1 MKQLLTLPAF
11 QFRSSLPIKPN
22 HQGFSL
28 VEVIVGM
35 LIALLFVTTSLQLMV
50 YALVLASQGR
60 GSSTAKNWIQEDLEQ
75 VKSLAAA
82 YKSTILS
89 SATTV
94 GATTLTVG
102 WTTGFATGDIV
113 RVGSDPNNYTVS
125 GISGT
130 TLTLSS
136 GMTTVQSANA
146 NVTAVNMCNAS
157 TQANGFAFALRTN
170 LPAVATTTK
179 AIGGK
184 NYTLTRGS
192 AGGGTTPAI
201 SSTAPFNVLQISY
214 KVVPEGETTPI
225 ATLDTE
231 VIPDAAIK
239 CP

>member
-1 MKQLLTLPAF
+1 MKIV
-11 QFRSSLPIKPN
+11 RKIKILKPYHSN
-22 HQGFSL
+22 KGFSL

-75 VKSLAAA
+75 VKSLANS
-82 YKSTILS
+82 YKSTTLS

-94 GATTLTVG
+94 GSTTLTVN
-102 WTTGFATGDIV
+102 WTTGFAAGDIV
-113 RVGSDPNNYTVS
+113 RIGSDPDDYTVS
-125 GISGT
+125 GVSGT
-130 TLTLSS
+130 TITLAS
-136 GMTTVQSANA
+136 GIGTVQPSNA
-146 NVTAVNMCNAS
+146 NVSAVNMCYA
-157 TQANGFAFALRTN
+157 TTAATGFAFALRSN
-170 LPAVATTTK
+170 LPAVATTIK
-179 AIGGK
+179 AIGGN

-201 SSTAPFNVLQISY
+201 TATAPFNVLQISY
-214 KVVPEGETTPI
+214 KVVPEGETDPI

>member
-1 MKQLLTLPAF
+1 MIRVCISALELEKKSGKF
-11 QFRSSLPIKPN
+11 NNK
-22 HQGFSL
+22 GFSL

-50 YALVLASQGR
+50 YALILASQGR

-75 VKSLAAA
+75 IKSLANS
-82 YKSTILS
+82 YKSTTLA

-94 GATTLTVG
+94 GATTLTVN
-102 WTTGFATGDIV
+102 WTTGFANGDLI
-113 RVGSDPNNYTVS
+113 RVGTDPNNYTVS
-125 GISGT
+125 GVSGT
-130 TLTLSS
+130 QLTLS
-136 GMTTVQSANA
+136 TPINTVQSANA
-146 NVTAVNMCNAS
+146 NVSAVNMCNA
-157 TQANGFAFALRTN
+157 TTAATGFAFALRSN

-179 AIGGK
+179 AIGGR

-192 AGGGTTPAI
+192 SGGGTTPAI
-201 SSTAPFNVLQISY
+201 TATAPFNVLQISY
-214 KVVPEGETTPI
+214 KVVPEGEMNPI